1 MNRDNADTGALDP
14 LAGRP
19 NSIESRDRRSV
30 VHGLT
35 NLKTHLERG
44 PMIIES
50 GRGVWVRD
58 NTGKDYI
65 EGMSGLWCV
74 SLGWGERRLVAA
86 ASRQMEKLAYYHL
99 TNHRGHAPVVELAEK
114 LLAIAPVPMSHVWFA
129 NSGSEANDCAARLA
143 WYYWNA
149 VGKPEKR
156 KFISHR
162 QAYHGNTVATAS
174 LSGVGYAHRAFN
186 LPLDGFLHVACP
198 DFFASALPGE
208 SEEDFAKRLLA
219 EIEALILREGP
230 ETVAAFFT
238 EPVLAAGGVIVPP
251 RGYFDGL
258 QALLQKYD
266 ILLVCDEV
274 VTAFGRIGAM
284 FGATV
289 MGLRPDL
296 LVCAKGLSS
305 AYIPISAVMM
315 NERIFAAAVRQSDE
329 IGVFGLTMTYS
340 GHPVAAA
347 VALEALS
354 IYEEEDIPGRAK
366 RLEDAFMGGLR
377 RRLGD
382 HPFVGAIRGRGLLAG
397 VQLVRSK
404 APKAFFPPDFGA
416 GRQWAEAAETRGL
429 LVRAIGDAIAIC
441 PPLIISESE
450 IAELIDRLA
459 TALGDVEDRLK
470 AVA

>member
-1 MNRDNADTGALDP
+1 MNNADPGP
-14 LAGRP
+14 LVAPGDRP
-19 NSIESRDRRSV
+19 NSIEARDRRSV

-44 PMIIES
+44 PMIIDS
-50 GRGVWVRD
+50 GRGVWVTD
-58 NTGKDYI
+58 NNGKDYI

-74 SLGWGERRLVAA
+74 SLGWGEKRLVAA
-86 ASRQMEKLAYYHL
+86 AGRQMEKLAYYHL

-114 LLAIAPVPMSHVWFA
+114 LLSIAPVPMSHVWFA

-149 VGKPEKR
+149 VGKPEKW

-162 QAYHGNTVATAS
+162 QAYHGNTIATAS

-198 DFFASALPGE
+198 DFFAGAVPGE

-258 QALLQKYD
+258 QALLRKYD

-289 MGLRPDL
+289 MGLCPDL

-329 IGVFGLTMTYS
+329 VGVFGLTMTYS

-354 IYEEEDIPGRAK
+354 IYEKEDIPGRAK
-366 RLEDAFMGGLR
+366 RLEDALIGGLR

-382 HPFVGAIRGRGLLAG
+382 HPFVGEIRGRGLLAG

-450 IAELIDRLA
+450 IAELIERLA
-459 TALGDVEDRLK
+459 MALGDVEDRLT

>member
-1 MNRDNADTGALDP
+1 MNNADPGPWVAPGD
-14 LAGRP
+14 RP
-19 NSIESRDRRSV
+19 NSIEARDRRSV

-44 PMIIES
+44 PMVIES

-58 NTGKDYI
+58 NAGKAYI

-74 SLGWGERRLVAA
+74 SLGWGEKRLVAA

-162 QAYHGNTVATAS
+162 QAYHGNTIATAS

-186 LPLDGFLHVACP
+186 LPLEGFLHVACP
-198 DFFASALPGE
+198 DFFAGALPGE
-208 SEEDFAKRLLA
+208 SEEQFARRLLA
-219 EIEALILREGP
+219 DIESLILREGP
-230 ETVAAFFT
+230 ETIAAFFA

-251 RGYFDGL
+251 GGYFDGL
-258 QALLQKYD
+258 QGLLKKYD

-315 NERIFAAAVRQSDE
+315 NERIFAAAVMQSDE

-354 IYEEEDIPGRAK
+354 IYEEEDIAGRVR
-366 RLEDAFMGGLR
+366 RLEDAFIGGLR

-382 HPFVGAIRGRGLLAG
+382 HSLVGEIRGCGLLAG

-429 LVRAIGDAIAIC
+429 LVRAIGDTIALC
-441 PPLIISESE
+441 PPLVITESE

-459 TALGDVEDRLK
+459 MALGDVEHQLA
-470 AVA
+470 AVS

>member
-1 MNRDNADTGALDP
+1 
-14 LAGRP
+14 
-19 NSIESRDRRSV
+19 
-30 VHGLT
+30 
-35 NLKTHLERG
+35 
-44 PMIIES
+44 MIIES
-50 GRGVWVRD
+50 GRGVWVAD
-58 NTGKDYI
+58 NNGKAYM

-74 SLGWGERRLVAA
+74 SLGWGEKRLVAA
-86 ASRQMEKLAYYHL
+86 ATRQMEKLAYYHL
-99 TNHRGHAPVVELAEK
+99 TNHRGHAPVVEVADK
-114 LLAIAPVPMSHVWFA
+114 LLSIAPVPMSHVWFA
-129 NSGSEANDCAARLA
+129 NSGSEANDSAARLA

-149 VGKPEKR
+149 VGKPAKR

-162 QAYHGNTVATAS
+162 QAYHGNTVAAAS

-198 DFFASALPGE
+198 DFFAGALAGE
-208 SEEDFAKRLLA
+208 SEESFAKRLLA
-219 EIEALILREGP
+219 DVEALMLREGP

-258 QALLQKYD
+258 QALLRKYD

-305 AYIPISAVMM
+305 AYVPISAVMM
-315 NERIFAAAVRQSDE
+315 NEKIFAAAVKQSDE
-329 IGVFGLTMTYS
+329 VGVFGLTMTYS

-354 IYEEEDIPGRAK
+354 IYQEEDIPGRAK
-366 RLEDAFMGGLR
+366 LLEGALIGGLK
-377 RRLGD
+377 RRLGS
-382 HPFVGAIRGRGLLAG
+382 HPFVGEIRGRGLLAG

-404 APKAFFPPDFGA
+404 VPKAFFPQEAGA
-416 GRQWAEAAETRGL
+416 GRQWAEAAEQRGL

-459 TALGDVEDRLK
+459 LALGDVEDQLMA
-470 AVA
+470 AV

>member
-1 MNRDNADTGALDP
+1 MNNADPGP
-14 LAGRP
+14 LVAPADRP
-19 NSIESRDRRSV
+19 NSIEARDRRSV

-50 GRGVWVRD
+50 GRGVWVAD
-58 NTGKDYI
+58 NNGKAYI

-74 SLGWGERRLVAA
+74 SLGWGEKRLVAA
-86 ASRQMEKLAYYHL
+86 ATRQMEKLAYYHL
-99 TNHRGHAPVVELAEK
+99 TNHRGHAPVVEVADK
-114 LLAIAPVPMSHVWFA
+114 LLSIAPVPMSHVWFA

-149 VGKPEKR
+149 VGKPAKR

-162 QAYHGNTVATAS
+162 QAYHGNTVAAAS

-198 DFFASALPGE
+198 DFFAGALAGE
-208 SEEDFAKRLLA
+208 SEESFAKRLLA
-219 EIEALILREGP
+219 DVEALMLREGP

-258 QALLQKYD
+258 QALLRKYD

-305 AYIPISAVMM
+305 AYVPISAVMM
-315 NERIFAAAVRQSDE
+315 NEKIFAAAVKQSDE
-329 IGVFGLTMTYS
+329 VGVFGLTMTYS

-354 IYEEEDIPGRAK
+354 IYQEEDIPGRAK
-366 RLEDAFMGGLR
+366 LLEGALIGGLK
-377 RRLGD
+377 RRLGS
-382 HPFVGAIRGRGLLAG
+382 HPFVGEIRGRGLLAG

-404 APKAFFPPDFGA
+404 VPKAFFPQEAGA
-416 GRQWAEAAETRGL
+416 GRQWAEAAEQRGL

-459 TALGDVEDRLK
+459 LALGDVEDQLMA
-470 AVA
+470 AV